1 MPDRFRIDKSLEAVA
16 PRSAAS
22 WRVRSSSRASSSWW
36 RATSSV
42 GFGATNEMLPR
53 VEIVAVAIYASSRNV
68 VAIACFEALWVAWA
82 TAVTMPIRW

>member
-1 MPDRFRIDKSLEAVA
+1 
-16 PRSAAS
+16 
-22 WRVRSSSRASSSWW
+22 
-36 RATSSV
+36 
-42 GFGATNEMLPR
+42 MLPR